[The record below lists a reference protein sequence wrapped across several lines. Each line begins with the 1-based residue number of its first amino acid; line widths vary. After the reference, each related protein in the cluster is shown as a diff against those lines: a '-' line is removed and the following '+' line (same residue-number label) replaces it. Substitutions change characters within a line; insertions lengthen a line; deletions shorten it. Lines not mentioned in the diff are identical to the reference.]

1 MAIKLQM
8 LTASTHILTTYCYA
22 TKHTVEELT
31 TFAISQSISMA
42 QEPDAQSRSLA
53 QGFSAAA
60 FQVLTRLWS
69 LLSSAGEKFV
79 IKH

>member
-8 LTASTHILTTYCYA
+8 LTASTHTLATYCV

-31 TFAISQSISMA
+31 TFTISQSISMA

-60 FQVLTRLWS
+60 FQVLTRRWS
-69 LLSSAGEKFV
+69 LQSSAGENFV